1 MGWAIIGRLLSDSYR
16 ERAVL
21 NLTFAF
27 KTLVIIDRCLI
38 DSVATIENSNW
49 IALENIMKS

>member
-1 MGWAIIGRLLSDSYR
+1 MGWAIIGRLLGDSYR
-16 ERAVL
+16 ERVVS

-38 DSVATIENSNW
+38 DIENSNW